1 MKRTSNH
8 LLLNS
13 PDDEVDRA
21 EGSKTIQL
29 QVMMQAAQQYAH
41 DVGNSSSIPISSS
54 SFGQMLE
61 LMADG
66 GQFGTNSYG
75 VILSPFPLDRRGL

>member
-1 MKRTSNH
+1 MPSIVWCRETGAVGY
-8 LLLNS
+8 
-13 PDDEVDRA
+13 DREDE
-21 EGSKTIQL
+21 EKKKTIQL

-66 GQFGTNSYG
+66 GQFGTNSSG
-75 VILSPFPLDRRGL
+75 LSFLLFL